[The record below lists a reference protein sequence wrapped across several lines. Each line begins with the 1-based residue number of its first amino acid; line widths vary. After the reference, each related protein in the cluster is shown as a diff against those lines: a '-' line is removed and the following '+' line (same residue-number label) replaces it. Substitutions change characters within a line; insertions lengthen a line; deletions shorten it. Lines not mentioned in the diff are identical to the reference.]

1 MKCKTLKS
9 TYLHKMTQMTSKI
22 PFLSFG
28 PNINFSDDGFYDS
41 FTKVE
46 DCRKIRSK
54 RGGLLGNEDKEKVTR
69 LSFSYIPAAYA
80 DCGKHVRTETELWP
94 FFEL

>member
-41 FTKVE
+41 STKVE

-54 RGGLLGNEDKEKVTR
+54 RGGLLSNEDQKGDTIVIFIHCR
-69 LSFSYIPAAYA
+69 L
-80 DCGKHVRTETELWP
+80 CGLRKTCMETELWP